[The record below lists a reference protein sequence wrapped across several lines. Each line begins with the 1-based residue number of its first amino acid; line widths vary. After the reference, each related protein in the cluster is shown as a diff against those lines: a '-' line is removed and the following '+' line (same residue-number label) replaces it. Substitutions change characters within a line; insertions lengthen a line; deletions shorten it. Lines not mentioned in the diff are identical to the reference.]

1 MGMLY
6 GIAGMIALI
15 AAYWIDET
23 YTYNDG
29 YWLVAASMGPGAA
42 LGLWSAAA
50 VAMTSLPEMVGMYNG
65 FGGLAAALTG
75 YGLYLDPTAT
85 SLVRHGREIVD
96 QTDAML
102 WVQAIALILSVVIGM
117 MTFTGS
123 CIAVL
128 KLRGTLASKPR
139 VIPMRAL
146 NSLLMF
152 SVMAVFGALTFVEG
166 WNDRK
171 AGLAYLCVVGFV
183 AALYGVVSVIAIGG
197 TIHTYI
203 PTHAQ
208 VGRSLCVSLLYYD
221 VYCLHILLSFF
232 SLFLQV
238 ATCLVPFPS
247 SIHSRDSVP
256 VRLVLCFP
264 TRHWSSPVP
273 LSDAR
278 VSF

>member
-6 GIAGMIALI
+6 GIAGMSALI
-15 AAYWIDET
+15 AAYWIDDA
-23 YTYNDG
+23 YTYDDG
-29 YWLVAASMGPGAA
+29 YWLIAASIGPGAV

-85 SLVRHGREIVD
+85 YLVREGDLQVK

-123 CIAVL
+123 VIAVL

-139 VIPMRAL
+139 VIPMRAV
-146 NSLLMF
+146 NSVLMMV
-152 SVMAVFGALTFVEG
+152 VMAVFGALTFVAG
-166 WNDRK
+166 WNDRG
-171 AGLAYLCVVGFV
+171 AGLAYLCIVGAV

-197 TIHTYI
+197 KPGII
-203 PTHAQ
+203 KLGPLRIWNA
-208 VGRSLCVSLLYYD
+208 
-221 VYCLHILLSFF
+221 SFE
-232 SLFLQV
+232 
-238 ATCLVPFPS
+238 
-247 SIHSRDSVP
+247 
-256 VRLVLCFP
+256 
-264 TRHWSSPVP
+264 
-273 LSDAR
+273 
-278 VSF
+278 

>member
-6 GIAGMIALI
+6 GIAGMTALI

-23 YTYNDG
+23 YTYDDG
-29 YWLVAASMGPGAA
+29 YWLVGVSMAPGAIF
-42 LGLWSAAA
+42 GIWSAAA

-85 SLVRHGREIVD
+85 SLVRHGDEIVD

-146 NSLLMF
+146 SSLLMF
-152 SVMAVFGALTFVEG
+152 VIMAVFGALTFVEG

-171 AGLAYLCVVGFV
+171 AGLAYLCIVGVV

-197 TIHTYI
+197 KCQAENQRGLRRTT
-203 PTHAQ
+203 
-208 VGRSLCVSLLYYD
+208 
-221 VYCLHILLSFF
+221 
-232 SLFLQV
+232 
-238 ATCLVPFPS
+238 S
-247 SIHSRDSVP
+247 S
-256 VRLVLCFP
+256 
-264 TRHWSSPVP
+264 
-273 LSDAR
+273 
-278 VSF
+278 